1 MRQCPICGY
10 MVARCPCP
18 RCGYGKDVKA
28 DKVKG
33 VTKAKLGRVKKECYE
48 KGDDFTADG
57 GEN

>member
-1 MRQCPICGY
+1 MRLCPICRY

-33 VTKAKLGRVKKECYE
+33 VTKAKLGRIKLDTE
-48 KGDDFTADG
+48 KGCV
-57 GEN
+57 ENDTR

>member
-1 MRQCPICGY
+1 